1 MNSFAISIVIGV
13 FIGCVFGVGCALAVM
28 YSIYTGG
35 YRKAMEDSLRPE
47 KSERYLQMLPKVQ
60 SGLAHQQATDAQKA
74 KEQ

>member
-1 MNSFAISIVIGV
+1 MNSFAISIVIGF

-28 YSIYTGG
+28 YSIYIGG

-60 SGLAHQQATDAQKA
+60 SSLAHQETASA
-74 KEQ
+74 KESKER